1 MYLRNNASG
10 FDPIPST
17 VPTMISAYSNCKA
30 SYSKTT
36 WKTRVG
42 HVDQTW
48 LMPAQGEATQAQG
61 HANNAQKARL
71 AQFVDVSTMLKY
83 HWTTIH
89 QHFMKWCI
97 HTGAQI
103 QRWTTQCNCK
113 QLQDVDVD
121 GHLCTS
127 RIQFGTVVAATNP
140 RWLSSRQ
147 GLGQN
152 N

>member
-83 HWTTIH
+83 H
-89 QHFMKWCI
+89 
-97 HTGAQI
+97 
-103 QRWTTQCNCK
+103 
-113 QLQDVDVD
+113 
-121 GHLCTS
+121 
-127 RIQFGTVVAATNP
+127 
-140 RWLSSRQ
+140 
-147 GLGQN
+147 
-152 N
+152 